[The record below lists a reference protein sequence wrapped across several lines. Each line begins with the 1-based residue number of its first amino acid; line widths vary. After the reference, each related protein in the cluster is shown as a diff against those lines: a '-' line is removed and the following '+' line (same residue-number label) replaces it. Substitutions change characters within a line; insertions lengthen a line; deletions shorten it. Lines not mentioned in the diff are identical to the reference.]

1 MRLMVGEFLFLKNKS
16 WFIIKSLDWSIEFCF
31 LFFKFFCPVGGFLL
45 FDIFV
50 CNKCKYWGEIKFNF
64 WMYFE
69 KIKIKGVSMGFIDL
83 LF

>member
-16 WFIIKSLDWSIEFCF
+16 WFIIKSLDWSI
-31 LFFKFFCPVGGFLL
+31 LFYFGKKYPVGGFLL

-69 KIKIKGVSMGFIDL
+69 KIII
-83 LF
+83 

>member
-1 MRLMVGEFLFLKNKS
+1 MRRMVGEFLFLKNKS

-31 LFFKFFCPVGGFLL
+31 LLKNYPVGAFLL

-69 KIKIKGVSMGFIDL
+69 KIII
-83 LF
+83 